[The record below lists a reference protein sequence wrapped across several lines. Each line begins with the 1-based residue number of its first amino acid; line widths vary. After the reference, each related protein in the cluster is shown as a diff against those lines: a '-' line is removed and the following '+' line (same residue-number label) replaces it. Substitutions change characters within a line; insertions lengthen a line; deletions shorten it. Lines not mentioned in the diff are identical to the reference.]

1 MKGIILA
8 GGAGTRLLP
17 LTKVVSKQLLAIY
30 DKPMIY
36 YPLSVLMEAGIKDIL
51 IITTE
56 ECENQF
62 KWLLGDGSIFGINI
76 SYTIQPAP
84 EGLAQAF
91 ILGEKFLSHE
101 PGVMILGDNIFYGQ
115 NVPGLI
121 QKAMWDADHDEATIF
136 GYKVRDPE
144 RFGVA
149 EFDDNNQVISI
160 EEKPKNPKSNY
171 AITGLYCYPKDVSE
185 KAKTLQPS
193 DRNELEITD
202 LNNLYLQEKRLNFIP
217 LNDHSTWFDTGT
229 FESLYDAASFIRTMQ
244 EHQNIIIGCPE
255 AVAFQNKWIDIEQ
268 FTKLCYDKGKNS
280 YREYLLTML
289 GE

>member
-36 YPLSVLMEAGIKDIL
+36 YPLSILMEAGIKDIL

-56 ECENQF
+56 ECEPQF
-62 KWLLGDGSIFGINI
+62 KFLLGDGSIFGINI

-91 ILGEKFLSHE
+91 ILGEKFLNGE

-115 NVPGLI
+115 NIPDLI
-121 QKAMWDADHDEATIF
+121 QKAMWDADHGEATIF

-149 EFDDNNQVISI
+149 EFDKNNQVISI

-171 AITGLYCYPKDVSE
+171 AITGLYCYPKDVPE
-185 KAKTLQPS
+185 KAKSLKPS
-193 DRNELEITD
+193 ARNELEITD
-202 LNNLYLQEKRLNFIP
+202 LNNVYLQEKRLNFIP

-229 FESLYDAASFIRTMQ
+229 FESLYDASSFIRTMQ
-244 EHQNIIIGCPE
+244 QHQNIIIGCPE
-255 AVAFQNKWIDIEQ
+255 VAALKNKWIDVEKFI
-268 FTKLCYDKGKNS
+268 KLCYDKGNNS
-280 YREYLLTML
+280 YREYLLSII

>member
-36 YPLSVLMEAGIKDIL
+36 YPLSILMEAGIKDIL

-56 ECENQF
+56 ECEHQF
-62 KWLLGDGSIFGINI
+62 KNLLGDGDVFGISI

-91 ILGEKFLSHE
+91 ILGEKFLNGES
-101 PGVMILGDNIFYGQ
+101 GVMVLGDNIFYGQ
-115 NVPGLI
+115 NIPDLI
-121 QKAMWDADHDEATIF
+121 QKAMWDADHGEATIF

-149 EFDDNNQVISI
+149 EFDKNNQVISI

-171 AITGLYCYPKDVSE
+171 AITGLYCYPKDVPE
-185 KAKTLQPS
+185 KAKALKPS
-193 DRNELEITD
+193 ARNELEITD
-202 LNNLYLQEKRLNFIP
+202 LNNIYLQEKRLNFIP

-229 FESLYDAASFIRTMQ
+229 FESLYEASSFIRTMQ
-244 EHQNIIIGCPE
+244 QHQNIIIGCPE
-255 AVAFQNKWIDIEQ
+255 VAAYKNNWIDVEKFI
-268 FTKLCYDKGKNS
+268 KLCYDKGNNS
-280 YREYLLTML
+280 YREYLLSMI

>member
-36 YPLSVLMEAGIKDIL
+36 YPLSILMEAGIRDVL

-62 KWLLGDGSIFGINI
+62 KFLLGDGSVFGMNI

-91 ILGEKFLSHE
+91 ILGEKFLNGE
-101 PGVMILGDNIFYGQ
+101 PGVMVLGDNIFYGQ
-115 NVPGLI
+115 NIPDLI
-121 QKAMWDADHDEATIF
+121 QESMRKAEQGEATIF

-149 EFDDNNQVISI
+149 EFDKNNQVISI

-171 AITGLYCYPKDVSE
+171 AITGLYCYPKDVPE
-185 KAKTLQPS
+185 KAKALKPS
-193 DRNELEITD
+193 ARNELEITD
-202 LNNLYLQEKRLNFIP
+202 LNNVYLKEKRLNFIP

-229 FESLYDAASFIRTMQ
+229 FESLYDASSFIRTMQ
-244 EHQNIIIGCPE
+244 QHQNIIIGCPE
-255 AVAFQNKWIDIEQ
+255 VAAFKNNWIDVEK
-268 FTKLCYDKGKNS
+268 FTKLCYDKGNNS
-280 YREYLLTML
+280 YREYLLSMI

>member
-62 KWLLGDGSIFGINI
+62 KFLLGDGCIFGINI
-76 SYTIQPAP
+76 QYTIQPAP

-91 ILGEKFLSHE
+91 ILGEKFLDGES
-101 PGVMILGDNIFYGQ
+101 GVMILGDNIFYGQ
-115 NVPGLI
+115 NIPDLI
-121 QKAMWDADHDEATIF
+121 QKAMWHADHGEATIF

-149 EFDDNNQVISI
+149 EFDKNNQVISI

-171 AITGLYCYPKDVSE
+171 AITGLYCYPKDVPE
-185 KAKTLQPS
+185 KAKSLKPS
-193 DRNELEITD
+193 ARNELEITD

-229 FESLYDAASFIRTMQ
+229 FESLYDASSFIRTMQ
-244 EHQNIIIGCPE
+244 QHQNIIIGCPE
-255 AVAFQNKWIDIEQ
+255 VASLKNNWIDVEKYL
-268 FTKLCYDKGKNS
+268 KLCYDKGNNS
-280 YREYLLTML
+280 YREYLLSII
-289 GE
+289 GG